1 MSTKQI
7 NSILKAV
14 ERDLAKHGT
23 VTTRTKNRMKKLL
36 QECNCPP
43 EPATP
48 EPIPEPTPAPVLEGT
63 GIISD
68 TIDKVKSKVNNY
80 VDRALNTRPGQ
91 VDKLLKLHGD
101 TPVQMVT
108 ILRKPIQSMVKK
120 FINLVSGG
128 QLARAQ
134 KEMNYDDIYHL
145 FVNFTLSTGKV
156 VGIEK
161 NARVNTNLNGFPTKG
176 LETSNILQLSGKNIP
191 LRQFIEGGEKA
202 HGDNFY
208 RYNSSSYN
216 CQAFVNGMMNA
227 VGITGA
233 KDFVMQDASKL
244 INSAGLSK
252 GAKVVTDIAALAERA
267 VLGHGRMARKSREY

>member
-36 QECNCPP
+36 KDCECHQTH
-43 EPATP
+43 EPV
-48 EPIPEPTPAPVLEGT
+48 VLEGT
-63 GIISD
+63 GMISD
-68 TIDKVKSKVNNY
+68 IVDKVKSKVTNY
-80 VDRALNTRPGQ
+80 VDNALNTRPGQ

-101 TPVQMVT
+101 TPVQMIT

-120 FINLVSGG
+120 FINFVSGG
-128 QLARAQ
+128 QLERAQ
-134 KEMNYDDIYHL
+134 KELKYDDIYHL
-145 FVNFTLSTGKV
+145 YVNFTLSNGKV

-176 LETSNILQLSGKNIP
+176 LATSNMLQLSGKNIP
-191 LRQFIEGGEKA
+191 LRQFIESAEKK
-202 HGDNFY
+202 HGANFY
-208 RYNSSSYN
+208 RYNASSYN
-216 CQAFVNGMMNA
+216 CQQFVNAMMDA
-227 VGITGA
+227 GGIEGA
-233 KDFVMQDASKL
+233 REFVMQDASKL

-252 GAKVVTDIAALAERA
+252 GAKVVTDLAALAERA
-267 VLGHGRMARKSREY
+267 VLGHGRMARKTKRKYVRKKMA